1 MNPLEL
7 EQKADRLLLTLR
19 KKPGVYFKI
28 TALEKTL
35 KLDKLGVVE
44 ALAEI
49 KKWGYKIR
57 TRPDAVA
64 FIKAPDHLTPTEI
77 GYRLKTGIIGRN
89 IVSYRSVKSTN
100 NLAAELARNG
110 AVEGTVVT
118 AEEQTKGR
126 GRLGRNWYSPPGTG
140 IYASIVLKPK
150 FKPEKAPGLSVMTA
164 VALADAVKKFCDGDV
179 RIKWPND
186 ILINGKKTAGIL
198 TELTADKDR
207 IDYVIIGVGIN
218 VNHGAGN
225 FPDELKNIATSLR
238 RVNRRKIDRVE
249 FLKTFLVNFEN
260 EYKSYGRHQLKKAHS
275 RIRKYSSLIG
285 HEIKI
290 QLGRRL
296 IEGKVVDIDSTGQL
310 ILETDGKK
318 IPIIAGEVTV
328 VKEQTMS

>member
-7 EQKADRLLLTLR
+7 EQRADRLLLTLR

-28 TALEKTL
+28 SVLERAL

-64 FIKAPDHLTPTEI
+64 FIKAPDSLTPTEI
-77 GYRLKTGIIGRN
+77 GYRLKTGTIGRT

-100 NLAAELARNG
+100 DLAAELAQSSAG
-110 AVEGTVVT
+110 EGTVVT

-126 GRLGRNWYSPPGTG
+126 GRLGRKWHSPPGTG
-140 IYASIVLKPK
+140 IYASIVLKPG
-150 FKPEKAPGLSVMTA
+150 FKPENAPGLSVMTA
-164 VALADAVKKFCDGDV
+164 VALADAVKKFCGGDV

-186 ILINGKKTAGIL
+186 VLINGKKTAGIL
-198 TELTADKDR
+198 TELTADKDK

-218 VNHGAGN
+218 VNQGTGN
-225 FPDELKNIATSLR
+225 FHEELKNIATSLR
-238 RVNRRKIDRVE
+238 RVNRRKVNRVKL
-249 FLKTFLVNFEN
+249 FKTFLVNFEN
-260 EYKSYGRHQLKKAHS
+260 EYKNYTRHQLKKAHG

-296 IEGKVVDIDSTGQL
+296 IEGKVVDIDATGRL
-310 ILETDGKK
+310 ILECEGKK
-318 IPIIAGEVTV
+318 VPVIAGEVTV
-328 VKEQTMS
+328 VKE

>member
-249 FLKTFLVNFEN
+249 FLKTFFVNFEN

-318 IPIIAGEVTV
+318 IPIIAGEVTL